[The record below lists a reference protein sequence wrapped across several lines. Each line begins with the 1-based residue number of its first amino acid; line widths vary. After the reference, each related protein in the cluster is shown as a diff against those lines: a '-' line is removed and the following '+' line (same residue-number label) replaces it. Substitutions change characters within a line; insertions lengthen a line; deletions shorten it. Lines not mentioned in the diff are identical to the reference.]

1 MKNGRKAIIF
11 SMLVVV
17 VFSAVALVVGF
28 VPSIAYAEQATE
40 DIFVINKYIGGQAYL
55 DAENNVVI
63 ESSHLGRIITFKN
76 GDWYTDDISESAI
89 MDADESE
96 SVTYVNLN
104 SSDNILTAA
113 CYGEN
118 GECNIVTASASA
130 ELAEYVAENSSADKY
145 IANNLTSGNPLL
157 YAGLQKTRTV
167 TFNTDGSR
175 DTVERGPNWT
185 ELSEEDI
192 RELQRYTDS
201 KVKKNAAIAVG
212 NDSSPRKD
220 IDVLEFVPKKYFGI
234 ESNTVFIGK
243 EFGFILISNL
253 MKVETNVYMKD
264 LYTYA
269 QFLLVFTIHREQ
281 LRSMREYSVT
291 VRPAFYATGGC
302 YYYPRGHLDIDDT
315 PSKEVCLYGIYE
327 GHESV
332 FIADPSFSA
341 SISNLYDINPVN
353 DYYDLNFDNGMS
365 ISQTRLNYCAYSGTF
380 DKKKYQSADDV
391 TAFAL
396 STSSDI
402 LSIGDTVL
410 GFAEP
415 IMSVYALI
423 SIIHSGYNLISNIV
437 GFVKDSELVQ
447 KQIHT
452 NNEKNIL
459 TFNAPSQ
466 NPNKYAVT
474 SLSKE
479 MKIGNGKTT
488 AIIGLGNNNH
498 YAQSIFVLND
508 VIKPIALSTNV
519 NVFLGLGSPRDS
531 DGINKFDIPEKY
543 NYSGVTVKLFDE
555 QYAGT
560 VNEHKKAEIYTFADS
575 VVNLNCYADNTGEYE
590 LILRNFNR
598 VIPYVKDDELLL
610 DGGLVEQK
618 FVDID
623 LSKERIF
630 KNREYTVAGDAIK
643 IRLSLKK
650 GDNAVALALADC
662 GGMPCFGAAFTAELR
677 ARENELECGMP
688 YEYGMRKGEVKYFKF
703 TAERD
708 GVYTFSSASAT
719 MRFDILNSN
728 RRVIAANVDCGDAFI
743 VAGQSSY
750 VRMQYAGSSNV
761 RFGTLTVAQKDTV
774 SGGFDG
780 VIPDGNVGAWY
791 PVAVAKSGRYDFK
804 ADGGV
809 VLRLKDGGG
818 REFMSGGQSAI
829 LDAGEY
835 YMFASRRGDES
846 AGAVGFTVAVEF
858 KPTPMTANRVY
869 TAYRD
874 ASFVFVAP
882 VSGDYVLSGYSAD
895 YSVTVNDA
903 PYGGGKLRMT
913 GGEPYE
919 ITLRSNGEIGT
930 SVQIDFAP
938 TVEQPVGFNTEF
950 NAESVAFETTV
961 SGEYV
966 IAADGVGV
974 YAEDMTAVNAVDGTY
989 LLDANARYYI
999 VNPERAVVEVVFYA
1013 KQIPVNTKFDA
1024 QADSVLYYRICPD
1037 TDGVYV
1043 IEAEGGAVVGVL
1055 DYGFAAAPQKD
1066 GGYALRGGAVYYVRV
1081 VTGGSPDII
1090 TVHEDKWDGALSV
1103 TDGLM
1108 FESVFS
1114 DANDRAQFTF
1124 TPDRDGLYKLVFY
1137 RDRRVDFDIALEG
1150 DGQPAE
1156 IRRFGALN
1164 FVLTF
1169 TAELDAGVRYSL
1181 NAAVRGEVAG
1191 STVLAFGAYKA
1202 IDARDFIVYA
1212 CGKPQNGGGGPNVIE
1227 LTGDGGYTYS
1237 QVAVAKQFGAVNFS
1251 VSSAPVIDGAP
1262 AVTVNGSGR
1271 LAIDNRLAQLSAFS
1285 VEVNVG
1291 RCVYGDLTLDAGMTR
1306 TVSFVVY
1313 NKVVNIDI
1321 FDDSDACV
1329 TVVDVAPNSSVNLHA
1344 KVYPLFAAQASA
1356 LDFYVADG
1364 DKQFIELTKN
1374 GGEARVFGKVTT
1386 PNNTYAKVYA
1396 ACGNEFTVVVMVRV
1410 HAEEIYAYSASDL
1423 GAIDGG
1429 STAYEIIVENESVGR
1444 LDLSGLTDV
1453 NYLKIRGGNV
1463 KTLDGF
1469 GVKTGGGA
1477 FVLVFEDIAVSGGS
1491 VGLGVA
1497 DSYGVVISSGD
1508 RLAIYFSG
1516 NVALRGANGSL
1527 FKRDG
1532 CVALDVK
1539 AADLYQIGTGA
1550 VEICGGDGYGF
1561 SGGGSGIE
1569 GGNGGRGISSSG
1581 GTVRLVNVY
1590 DFTVRGGNGGSG
1602 SGGKGGTNATG
1613 DGANGG
1619 NGSDGG
1625 AGGRGGIAVACAGEF
1640 AISGEK
1646 IVVVGG
1652 RGGKG
1657 GVGGN
1662 GGNGGDGSKGET
1674 DGTDGGKGGDG
1685 GAGGNGGRGGKGG
1698 AALDINSQIYWQA
1711 NWSHA
1716 DGSDGIRGNGGNGG
1730 HGGRGGDGADDNS
1743 MSASASHGGD
1753 GGNGGNGGDGYR
1765 NGRMG
1770 DGGDGGNGGDPG
1782 ANGGGKWG
1790 GNGGYGYNGGNGG
1803 NGASTGWVG
1812 QKGGEGG
1819 NGGNAYGGEVGR
1831 GGKGG
1836 TGGLGAKD
1844 GEDGEDGRQLG
1855 EKHKV

>member
-1 MKNGRKAIIF
+1 MKNGRKTILFSGVAVLLFTVIAI
-11 SMLVVV
+11 
-17 VFSAVALVVGF
+17 ALC
-28 VPSIAYAEQATE
+28 VPYKSAYAESEQDAE
-40 DIFVINKYIGGQAYL
+40 QFAIINKYNDGQAFL
-55 DAENNVVI
+55 DDENNIVI
-63 ESSHLGRIITFKN
+63 ESERYGQTVTVSN
-76 GDWYTDDISESAI
+76 GDWYTDGIADYAVLDNAVGDSSAYV
-89 MDADESE
+89 DYSPSNERF
-96 SVTYVNLN
+96 SVSY
-104 SSDNILTAA
+104 
-113 CYGEN
+113 CGEN
-118 GECNIVTASASA
+118 GEYNIINAKASA
-130 ELAEYVAENSSADKY
+130 ELAESVLDN
-145 IANNLTSGNPLL
+145 
-157 YAGLQKTRTV
+157 
-167 TFNTDGSR
+167 
-175 DTVERGPNWT
+175 
-185 ELSEEDI
+185 SEEDLSAVNKLI
-192 RELQRYTDS
+192 AKNPISHAKLQNTKTVTYNADGSADTNTELFNWVDLSQEDIDELRLYTDS
-201 KVKKNAAIAVG
+201 KIKKKELKELQYS
-212 NDSSPRKD
+212 DDYYKK
-220 IDVLEFVPKKYFGI
+220 IDVYRFVPKKYFGK
-234 ESNTVFIGK
+234 EARLAFIGK
-243 EFGFILISNL
+243 EYGFIFHSILAE
-253 MKVETNVYMKD
+253 VENVSFSKKSYRYSM
-264 LYTYA
+264 
-269 QFLLVFTIHREQ
+269 FLFIFTIDREP
-281 LRSMREYSVT
+281 LATEREYSVML
-291 VRPAFYATGGC
+291 RPAIDAHGVC
-302 YYYPRGHLDIDDT
+302 YHMPRGFYDYDDT
-315 PSKEVCLYGIYE
+315 PIMDVQVSAYSNGQHNMYLV
-327 GHESV
+327 
-332 FIADPSFSA
+332 DPIVSA
-341 SISNLYDINPVN
+341 SINNLYDKNAFN
-353 DYYDLNFDNGMS
+353 QNYDLNFDRD
-365 ISQTRLNYCAYSGTF
+365 ISFAQTRINYNGYKGQF
-380 DKKKYQSADDV
+380 EKKKYHDADDV
-391 TAFAL
+391 EALVCSLASDAF
-396 STSSDI
+396 T
-402 LSIGDTVL
+402 IGTTLAGITINPMIGVFD
-410 GFAEP
+410 A
-415 IMSVYALI
+415 
-423 SIIHSGYNLISNIV
+423 GYNIISTIV
-437 GFVKDSELVQ
+437 EFKGANEL
-447 KQIHT
+447 KYNQIQA
-452 NNEKNIL
+452 NNEKNIM
-459 TFNAPSQ
+459 TFSAPSQ
-466 NPNKYAVT
+466 KPNKYAIA
-474 SLSKE
+474 SLSDVFFVKDRDA
-479 MKIGNGKTT
+479 KTNVAVT
-488 AIIGLGNNNH
+488 RTDH
-498 YAQSIFVLND
+498 YAQSIFVLNE
-508 VIKPIALSTNV
+508 VKKPAAISSYV
-519 NVFLGLGSPRDS
+519 NVFFGLGSPSSADRIYKYS
-531 DGINKFDIPEKY
+531 IPERF
-543 NYSGVTVKLFDE
+543 NYSGTTDKLFDE

-560 VNEHKKAEIYTFADS
+560 VNEHKKTDIYTFTDN

-590 LILRNFNR
+590 LTLKNFSH
-598 VIPYVKDDELLL
+598 VIPYKESGQAPS
-610 DGGLVEQK
+610 DGKITLHSFSQ
-618 FVDID
+618 ITAA
-623 LSKERIF
+623 KERIF
-630 KNREYTVAGDAIK
+630 KNREYAVAGDAIK

-677 ARENELECGMP
+677 ARANELECGKP
-688 YEYGMRKGEVKYFKF
+688 YDYGMRKGEVKYFKF

-728 RRVIAANVDCGDAFI
+728 RRVIAANVDCGDLFI

-761 RFGTLTVAQKDTV
+761 RFGTLTVVQKDTV

-835 YMFASRRGDES
+835 YMFASRRGDELS
-846 AGAVGFTVAVEF
+846 GAVGFTVAVEF

-882 VSGDYVLSGYSAD
+882 VSGDYVLSGYSVD

-903 PYGGGKLRMT
+903 PYVGGKLRMT
-913 GGEPYE
+913 GSEPYE
-919 ITLRSNGEIGT
+919 ITLRSDGEIGT

-950 NAESVAFETTV
+950 NAESVAFETAV

-1444 LDLSGLTDV
+1444 LDLSGLTNV

-1539 AADLYQIGTGA
+1539 AADLHQIGTGA

-1561 SGGGSGIE
+1561 SGGGSGID
-1569 GGNGGRGISSSG
+1569 GGNGGLGISSSG

-1685 GAGGNGGRGGKGG
+1685 GDGGNGGLGGKGG
-1698 AALDINSQIYWQA
+1698 AALDINSKIYWQA

-1730 HGGRGGDGADDNS
+1730 HGGRGGDGADDDS
-1743 MSASASHGGD
+1743 ISASASHGGN

-1782 ANGGGKWG
+1782 ANGGGRWG
-1790 GNGGYGYNGGNGG
+1790 GHGGYGYNGGNGG

-1844 GEDGEDGRQLG
+1844 GEDGEDGQQLG
-1855 EKHKV
+1855 EKHKA

>member
-1 MKNGRKAIIF
+1 MKNGRKAIVCTTITILLF
-11 SMLVVV
+11 
-17 VFSAVALVVGF
+17 AVIAIALC
-28 VPSIAYAEQATE
+28 VPYKSAYAESEQDAE
-40 DIFVINKYIGGQAYL
+40 QFAIINKYNDGQAFL
-55 DAENNVVI
+55 DGENNIVI
-63 ESSHLGRIITFKN
+63 ESERYGQTVTVSN
-76 GDWYTDDISESAI
+76 GDWYTDGISDCAVLDN
-89 MDADESE
+89 DACDNS
-96 SVTYVNLN
+96 TYVDYSP
-104 SSDNILTAA
+104 SSGLVSVSY
-113 CYGEN
+113 YGEN
-118 GECNIVTASASA
+118 GECNIINAKASA
-130 ELAEYVAENSSADKY
+130 ELAENVVDNKLTNSSSAYSLQAK
-145 IANNLTSGNPLL
+145 NPLL
-157 YAGLQKTRTV
+157 FAGFQKTKIV
-167 TFNTDGSR
+167 TYNEDGST
-175 DTVERGPNWT
+175 DTTEEWGNWT
-185 ELSEEDI
+185 ELTDSEKS
-192 RELQRYTDS
+192 ELQRYTDS
-201 KVKKNAAIAVG
+201 KEKKKAAIEAG
-212 NDSSPRKD
+212 KDSSPRKD

-234 ESNTVFIGK
+234 ETRTAFIGK
-243 EFGFILISNL
+243 EYGFIMSSVLRKI
-253 MKVETNVYMKD
+253 EITNYRKERYNYMH
-264 LYTYA
+264 
-269 QFLLVFTIHREQ
+269 FLLVFTIDRQQ
-281 LRSMREYSVT
+281 LSTIREYSVT
-291 VRPAFYATGGC
+291 VRPAFYAVGPC
-302 YYYPRGHLDIDDT
+302 YYSPRGYYDYDDT
-315 PSKEVCLYGIYE
+315 PIKDVFLNGIYE
-327 GHESV
+327 GDESM
-332 FIADPSFSA
+332 FIADPIISA
-341 SISNLYDINPVN
+341 NINNIYDANPFNDDYVINNDNDISITQALI
-353 DYYDLNFDNGMS
+353 
-365 ISQTRLNYCAYSGTF
+365 NYCAYSGEF
-380 DKKKYQSADDV
+380 ERKKYRDADTV
-391 TAFAL
+391 AGFAL
-396 STSSDI
+396 SLAANTYKIISTLAFGANPATGIFKAGLTSI
-402 LSIGDTVL
+402 WEI
-410 GFAEP
+410 
-415 IMSVYALI
+415 I
-423 SIIHSGYNLISNIV
+423 SFGCANDV
-437 GFVKDSELVQ
+437 VQ
-447 KQIHT
+447 HKQIYA
-452 NNEKNIL
+452 NNEKNIC
-459 TFNAPSQ
+459 TFAAPSQ
-466 NPNKYAVT
+466 FANKIVIS
-474 SLSKE
+474 SLTDDFSENQVKE
-479 MKIGNGKTT
+479 TTNIALGKQ
-488 AIIGLGNNNH
+488 NH
-498 YAQSIFVLND
+498 YAQSIFVLNE
-508 VIKPIALSTNV
+508 VKKPTAISSHV
-519 NVFLGLGSPRDS
+519 NVFLGSGSPRDS
-531 DGINKFDIPEKY
+531 ERIYKYSIPERF
-543 NYSGVTVKLFDE
+543 NYSGVTDKLFDE

-560 VNEHKKAEIYTFADS
+560 VDEHNKQDIYTFADN

-590 LILRNFNR
+590 LTLKNFSH
-598 VIPYVKDDELLL
+598 VIPYKESGQAPS
-610 DGGLVEQK
+610 DGKITLHSFSQ
-618 FVDID
+618 ITAA
-623 LSKERIF
+623 KERIF
-630 KNREYTVAGDAIK
+630 KNREYAVAGDAIK
-643 IRLSLKK
+643 IRLPLKK

-677 ARENELECGMP
+677 ARENELECGKP
-688 YEYGMRKGEVKYFKF
+688 YDYGMRKGEVKYFKF

-719 MRFDILNSN
+719 MRFDVLNSN
-728 RRVIAANVDCGDAFI
+728 RRVIAANIDCGDAFI

-761 RFGTLTVAQKDTV
+761 RLGTLTVVQKDTV

-835 YMFASRRGDES
+835 YMFASRRGDELS
-846 AGAVGFTVAVEF
+846 GAVGFTVAVEF

-1043 IEAEGGAVVGVL
+1043 IEAEGGAVVGVF

-1137 RDRRVDFDIALEG
+1137 RDRRVDFDIVLEG

-1156 IRRFGALN
+1156 IMRFGALN

-1212 CGKPQNGGGGPNVIE
+1212 CGKPQNGGGGPNAIE

-1444 LDLSGLTDV
+1444 LDLSGLTNV

-1497 DSYGVVISSGD
+1497 DSYGVVVSSGD

-1539 AADLYQIGTGA
+1539 AADIYQIGTGA

-1685 GAGGNGGRGGKGG
+1685 GAGGNGGHGGKGG
-1698 AALDINSQIYWQA
+1698 AALDINSKIYWQA

-1782 ANGGGKWG
+1782 ANGGGRWG

-1844 GEDGEDGRQLG
+1844 GEDGEDGQQLG